1 MVTLYLM
8 KNSSLTL
15 FLKGDKQVGYG
26 YGMMGWIM
34 GFFGML
40 VPITLLGI
48 AVYLGVRFG
57 IRDGLKHRK

>member
-1 MVTLYLM
+1 M
-8 KNSSLTL
+8 
-15 FLKGDKQVGYG
+15 KGDEQVGYG
-26 YGMMGWIM
+26 YGLMGWIT

-40 VPITLLGI
+40 VPIALLGI